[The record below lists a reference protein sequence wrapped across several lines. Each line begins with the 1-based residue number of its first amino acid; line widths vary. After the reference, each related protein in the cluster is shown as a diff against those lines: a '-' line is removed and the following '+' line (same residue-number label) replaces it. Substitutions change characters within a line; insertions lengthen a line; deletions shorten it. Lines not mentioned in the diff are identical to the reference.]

1 MKKISYFFKRLLT
14 KLLKNF
20 IALAYKYNIYLREV
34 RILSKHTLYI
44 LPLLLIYACG
54 GGGGGGGSDSTTPT
68 PTPTVTITSSASE
81 VILGESAT
89 ITWSSTN
96 ATSCAASNSWT
107 SSTATS
113 GTGQVTISN
122 VGDNTFS
129 MTCSGA
135 GGERSAS
142 VTIQGYRTTDG
153 VVVDG
158 YISGA
163 EVCIDEDES
172 FTCDDDENST
182 TSDNDGKFTIKYAN
196 GNLVSIGGT
205 DLDSQTLLDNLLIT
219 HKLSGHS
226 DFKAITPVTSVAAF
240 LCTTASDVCAG
251 GGTDINTVLGIDT
264 SLDVYTVDPV
274 ANKGDGGVYDFLYEK
289 GNQLTA
295 LAFVMQNITNDL
307 NNTSETTED
316 YFKSIAEVLDVEYL
330 NDPSKVDIETE
341 DFVTKVLDNVITAK
355 SLDISDTV
363 KTNTSKA
370 ISGLL
375 PVIEVKSSDN
385 LTTSVIRFALSTFQD
400 DLKSIANGTA
410 SQATIA
416 SYLEDVLN
424 YIATDQNIDSGDI
437 APDISAISD
446 SATTDEDTSVSINV
460 LTNDSYLTSAPI
472 SVSVETNPS
481 NGSISITDNLVTY
494 LPNSNF
500 HGTDSFNYKI
510 TQGDKTSSALVS
522 LTINPVNDAPVIDI
536 ASTISVDENQ
546 TSVTTVSVSD
556 PDEDD
561 LTLSVGGTDATSFNL
576 SSDNILTFKEAPD
589 YEAKN
594 AYSISL
600 SLTDGAETV
609 TKSLTINITNVNDN
623 SPVITSDATFTA
635 AENQIAIGTLTAADS
650 DGDVVAF
657 TISGT
662 ELAITSAGVL
672 TFVTSPDYENK
683 SSYTATITATDGL
696 YAVTQD
702 ITVNVTNVNDNSPV
716 ITSDATFTAAEN
728 QTAIGTVIATDA
740 DGDNIS
746 YSISGNEIE
755 ISSTGVLTFVST
767 PDYETK
773 TSYTATVTV
782 SDGTNAA
789 TQDITVTI
797 TNDESDD
804 AVSGIVLPQSVQL
817 VETQGETS

>member
-1 MKKISYFFKRLLT
+1 MGNLKRYLL
-14 KLLKNF
+14 F
-20 IALAYKYNIYLREV
+20 
-34 RILSKHTLYI
+34 I

-54 GGGGGGGSDSTTPT
+54 GGGGGGGSDTPAPT
-68 PTPTVTITSSASE
+68 PAPTVSISSSVSE
-81 VILGESAT
+81 AVIGDSVT

-96 ATSCAASNSWT
+96 ASSCSASDTWT
-107 SSTATS
+107 NSTATS
-113 GTGQVTISN
+113 GSGDVTIAN
-122 VGDNTFS
+122 VGDNTYS

-135 GGERSAS
+135 GGDRSAS
-142 VTIQGYRTTDG
+142 VTVVGYRSTDG

-172 FTCDDDENST
+172 FTCDSNENST
-182 TSDNDGKFTIKYAN
+182 TSDNDGKFTIRYAN
-196 GNLVSIGGT
+196 GSLVSIGGT

-251 GGTDINTVLGIDT
+251 GGTDINTVLGID
-264 SLDVYTVDPV
+264 SSIDVYTVDPV
-274 ANKGDGGVYDFLYEK
+274 ANKGDGGIYDFLYEK

-341 DFVTKVLDNVITAK
+341 DFVTKVLDNVIAAK
-355 SLDISDTV
+355 SLDISETV
-363 KTNTSKA
+363 KSNTSKA

-375 PVIEVKSSDN
+375 PVIEVKSSDS

-410 SQATIA
+410 TQATIT

-424 YIATDQNIDSGDI
+424 YIATDQNIDSGEI
-437 APDISAISD
+437 APDISAIPD

-494 LPNSNF
+494 SPNSNF
-500 HGTDSFNYKI
+500 NGTDSFSYTI
-510 TQGDKTSSALVS
+510 TQGDKTSSATVS

-556 PDEDD
+556 PDDDD
-561 LTLSVGGTDATSFNL
+561 LTLSVGGTDANSFNL

-600 SLTDGAETV
+600 SLTDGTETV

-635 AENQIAIGTLTAADS
+635 AENQTAIGTVTATDA
-650 DGDVVAF
+650 DGDTIVF
-657 TISGT
+657 SISGS
-662 ELAITSAGVL
+662 ELEVSAVGVV
-672 TFVTSPDYENK
+672 TFANAPDYETK

-728 QTAIGTVIATDA
+728 QTAIGTVTATDA
-740 DGDNIS
+740 DGDDLTFTVS
-746 YSISGNEIE
+746 GSELSITSA
-755 ISSTGVLTFVST
+755 GVLTFVT
-767 PDYETK
+767 APDYETK

-782 SDGTNAA
+782 SDGTNTA

-804 AVSGIVLPQSVQL
+804 SVSGIVLPQSVQL
-817 VETQGETS
+817 VETQGESSES

>member
-1 MKKISYFFKRLLT
+1 MGNLKRYLL
-14 KLLKNF
+14 F
-20 IALAYKYNIYLREV
+20 
-34 RILSKHTLYI
+34 I

-54 GGGGGGGSDSTTPT
+54 GGGGGGGSDTPAPT
-68 PTPTVTITSSASE
+68 PAPTVSISSSVSE
-81 VILGESAT
+81 AVIGDSVT

-96 ATSCAASNSWT
+96 ASSCSASDTWT
-107 SSTATS
+107 NSTATS
-113 GTGQVTISN
+113 GSGDVTIAN
-122 VGDNTFS
+122 VGDNTYS

-135 GGERSAS
+135 GGDRSAS
-142 VTIQGYRTTDG
+142 VTVVGYRSTDG

-172 FTCDDDENST
+172 FTCDSNENST
-182 TSDNDGKFTIKYAN
+182 TSDNDGKFTIRYAN
-196 GNLVSIGGT
+196 GSLVSIGGT

-251 GGTDINTVLGIDT
+251 GGTDINTVLGID
-264 SLDVYTVDPV
+264 SSIDVYTVDPV
-274 ANKGDGGVYDFLYEK
+274 ANKGDGGIYDFLYEK

-307 NNTSETTED
+307 NSSSETTED

-341 DFVTKVLDNVITAK
+341 DFVTKVLDNVIAAK
-355 SLDISDTV
+355 SLDISETV
-363 KTNTSKA
+363 KSNTSKA

-375 PVIEVKSSDN
+375 PVIEVKSSDS

-410 SQATIA
+410 TQATIT

-424 YIATDQNIDSGDI
+424 YIATDQNIDSGEI
-437 APDISAISD
+437 APDISAIPD

-494 LPNSNF
+494 SPNSNF
-500 HGTDSFNYKI
+500 NGTDSFSYTI
-510 TQGDKTSSALVS
+510 TQGDKTSSATVS

-556 PDEDD
+556 PDDDD
-561 LTLSVGGTDATSFNL
+561 LTLSVGGTDANSFNL

-600 SLTDGAETV
+600 SLTDGTETV

-635 AENQIAIGTLTAADS
+635 AENQTAIGTVTATDA
-650 DGDVVAF
+650 DGDTIVF
-657 TISGT
+657 SISGS
-662 ELAITSAGVL
+662 ELEVSAVGVV
-672 TFVTSPDYENK
+672 TFANAPDYETK

-728 QTAIGTVIATDA
+728 QTAIGTVTATDA
-740 DGDNIS
+740 DGDDLTFTVS
-746 YSISGNEIE
+746 GSELSITSA
-755 ISSTGVLTFVST
+755 GVLTFVT
-767 PDYETK
+767 APDYETK

-782 SDGTNAA
+782 SDGTNTA

-804 AVSGIVLPQSVQL
+804 SVSGIVLPQSVQL
-817 VETQGETS
+817 VETQGESSES

>member
-1 MKKISYFFKRLLT
+1 MGNLKRYLL
-14 KLLKNF
+14 
-20 IALAYKYNIYLREV
+20 
-34 RILSKHTLYI
+34 SI
-44 LPLLLIYACG
+44 LPLLFIYACG
-54 GGGGGGGSDSTTPT
+54 GGGGGGGSDTPAPT
-68 PTPTVTITSSASE
+68 PAPTVSISSSVSE
-81 VILGESAT
+81 AVIGDSVT

-96 ATSCAASNSWT
+96 ASSCSASDTWT
-107 SSTATS
+107 NSTATS
-113 GTGQVTISN
+113 GSGDVTIAN
-122 VGDNTFS
+122 VGDNTYS

-135 GGERSAS
+135 GGDRSAS
-142 VTIQGYRTTDG
+142 VTVVGYRSTDG

-172 FTCDDDENST
+172 FTCDSNENST
-182 TSDNDGKFTIKYAN
+182 TSDNDGKFTIRYAN
-196 GNLVSIGGT
+196 GSLVSIGGT

-251 GGTDINTVLGIDT
+251 GGTDINTVLGID
-264 SLDVYTVDPV
+264 SSIDVYTVDPV
-274 ANKGDGGVYDFLYEK
+274 ANKGDGGIYDFLYEK

-307 NNTSETTED
+307 NSTSETTED

-341 DFVTKVLDNVITAK
+341 DFVTKVLDNVIAAK
-355 SLDISDTV
+355 SLDISETV
-363 KTNTSKA
+363 KSNTSKA

-375 PVIEVKSSDN
+375 PVIEVKSSDS

-410 SQATIA
+410 TQATIT

-424 YIATDQNIDSGDI
+424 YIATDQNIDSGEI
-437 APDISAISD
+437 APDISAIPD

-494 LPNSNF
+494 SPNSNF
-500 HGTDSFNYKI
+500 NGTDSFSYTI
-510 TQGDKTSSALVS
+510 TQGDKTSSATVS

-556 PDEDD
+556 PDDDD
-561 LTLSVGGTDATSFNL
+561 LTLSVGGTDANSFNL

-600 SLTDGAETV
+600 SLTDGTETV

-635 AENQIAIGTLTAADS
+635 AENQTAIGTVTATDA
-650 DGDVVAF
+650 DGDTIVF
-657 TISGT
+657 SISGS
-662 ELAITSAGVL
+662 ELEVSAVGVV
-672 TFVTSPDYENK
+672 TFANAPDYETK

-728 QTAIGTVIATDA
+728 QTAIGTVTATDA
-740 DGDNIS
+740 DGDDLTFTVS
-746 YSISGNEIE
+746 GSELSITSA
-755 ISSTGVLTFVST
+755 GVLTFVT
-767 PDYETK
+767 APDYETK

-782 SDGTNAA
+782 SDGTNTA

-804 AVSGIVLPQSVQL
+804 SVSGIVLPQSVQL
-817 VETQGETS
+817 VETQGESSES

>member
-1 MKKISYFFKRLLT
+1 MGNLKRYLL
-14 KLLKNF
+14 F
-20 IALAYKYNIYLREV
+20 
-34 RILSKHTLYI
+34 I
-44 LPLLLIYACG
+44 LPLLFIYACG
-54 GGGGGGGSDSTTPT
+54 GGGGGGGSDTPAPT
-68 PTPTVTITSSASE
+68 PAPTVSISSSVSE
-81 VILGESAT
+81 AVIGDSVT

-96 ATSCAASNSWT
+96 ASSCSASDTWT
-107 SSTATS
+107 NSTATS
-113 GTGQVTISN
+113 GSGDVTIAN
-122 VGDNTFS
+122 VGDNTYS

-135 GGERSAS
+135 GGDRSAS
-142 VTIQGYRTTDG
+142 VTVVGYRSTDG

-172 FTCDDDENST
+172 FTCDTNENST
-182 TSDNDGKFTIKYAN
+182 TSDNDGKFTIRYAN
-196 GNLVSIGGT
+196 GSLVSIGGT

-251 GGTDINTVLGIDT
+251 GGTDINTVLGID
-264 SLDVYTVDPV
+264 SSIDVYTVDPV
-274 ANKGDGGVYDFLYEK
+274 ANKGDGGIYDFLYEK

-307 NNTSETTED
+307 NSTSETTED

-341 DFVTKVLDNVITAK
+341 DFVTKVLDNVIAAK
-355 SLDISDTV
+355 SLDISETV
-363 KTNTSKA
+363 KSNTSKA

-375 PVIEVKSSDN
+375 PVIEVKSSDS

-410 SQATIA
+410 TQATIT

-424 YIATDQNIDSGDI
+424 YIATDQNIDSGEI
-437 APDISAISD
+437 APDISAIPD

-494 LPNSNF
+494 SPNSNF
-500 HGTDSFNYKI
+500 NGTDSFSYTI
-510 TQGDKTSSALVS
+510 TQGDKTSSATVS

-556 PDEDD
+556 PDDDD
-561 LTLSVGGTDATSFNL
+561 LTLSVGGTDANSFNL

-600 SLTDGAETV
+600 SLTDGTETV

-635 AENQIAIGTLTAADS
+635 AENQTAIGTVTATDA
-650 DGDVVAF
+650 DGDTIVF
-657 TISGT
+657 SISGS
-662 ELAITSAGVL
+662 ELEVSAVGVV
-672 TFVTSPDYENK
+672 TFANAPDYETK

-728 QTAIGTVIATDA
+728 QTAIGTVTATDA
-740 DGDNIS
+740 DGDDLTFTVS
-746 YSISGNEIE
+746 GSELSITSA
-755 ISSTGVLTFVST
+755 GVLTFVT
-767 PDYETK
+767 APDYETK

-782 SDGTNAA
+782 SDGTNTA

-804 AVSGIVLPQSVQL
+804 SVSGIVLPQSVQL
-817 VETQGETS
+817 VETQGESSES

>member
-1 MKKISYFFKRLLT
+1 MGNLKRYLL
-14 KLLKNF
+14 F
-20 IALAYKYNIYLREV
+20 
-34 RILSKHTLYI
+34 I

-54 GGGGGGGSDSTTPT
+54 GGGGGGGSDTPAPT
-68 PTPTVTITSSASE
+68 PAPTVSISSSVSE
-81 VILGESAT
+81 AVIGDSVT

-96 ATSCAASNSWT
+96 ASSCSASDTWT
-107 SSTATS
+107 NSTATS
-113 GTGQVTISN
+113 GSGDVTIAN
-122 VGDNTFS
+122 VGDNTYS

-135 GGERSAS
+135 GGDRSAS
-142 VTIQGYRTTDG
+142 VTVVGYRSTDG

-172 FTCDDDENST
+172 FTCDSNENST
-182 TSDNDGKFTIKYAN
+182 TSDNDGKFTIRYAN
-196 GNLVSIGGT
+196 GSLVSIGGT

-251 GGTDINTVLGIDT
+251 GGTDINTVLGID
-264 SLDVYTVDPV
+264 SSIDVYTVDPV
-274 ANKGDGGVYDFLYEK
+274 ANKGDGGIYDFLYEK

-307 NNTSETTED
+307 NSTSETTED

-341 DFVTKVLDNVITAK
+341 DFVTKVLDNVIAAK
-355 SLDISDTV
+355 SLDISETV
-363 KTNTSKA
+363 KSNTSKA

-375 PVIEVKSSDN
+375 PVIEVKSSDS

-410 SQATIA
+410 TQATIT

-424 YIATDQNIDSGDI
+424 YIATDQNIDSGEI
-437 APDISAISD
+437 APDISAIPD

-494 LPNSNF
+494 SPNSNF
-500 HGTDSFNYKI
+500 NGTDSFSYTI
-510 TQGDKTSSALVS
+510 TQGDKTSSATVS

-556 PDEDD
+556 PDDDD
-561 LTLSVGGTDATSFNL
+561 LTLSVGGTDANSFNL

-600 SLTDGAETV
+600 SLTDGTETV

-635 AENQIAIGTLTAADS
+635 AENQTAIGTVTATDA
-650 DGDVVAF
+650 DGDTIVF
-657 TISGT
+657 SISGS
-662 ELAITSAGVL
+662 ELEVSAVGVV
-672 TFVTSPDYENK
+672 TFANAPDYETK

-728 QTAIGTVIATDA
+728 QTAIGTVTATDA
-740 DGDNIS
+740 DGDDLTFTVS
-746 YSISGNEIE
+746 GSELSITSA
-755 ISSTGVLTFVST
+755 GVLTFVT
-767 PDYETK
+767 APDYETK

-782 SDGTNAA
+782 SDGTNTA

-804 AVSGIVLPQSVQL
+804 SVSGIVLPQSVQL
-817 VETQGETS
+817 VETQGESSES

>member
-1 MKKISYFFKRLLT
+1 MGVLKKYSLF
-14 KLLKNF
+14 
-20 IALAYKYNIYLREV
+20 
-34 RILSKHTLYI
+34 I

-54 GGGGGGGSDSTTPT
+54 GGGGGSDTPAPT
-68 PTPTVTITSSASE
+68 PAPTVSISSSASE
-81 VILGESAT
+81 AVIGDSVT

-96 ATSCAASNSWT
+96 ASSCSASDTWT
-107 SSTATS
+107 NSTATS
-113 GTGQVTISN
+113 GSGDVTIAN
-122 VGDNTFS
+122 VGDNTYS
-129 MTCSGA
+129 MTCSGT
-135 GGERSAS
+135 GGDRSAS
-142 VTIQGYRTTDG
+142 VTVVGYRSTDG

-163 EVCIDEDES
+163 EVCIDQDES
-172 FTCDDDENST
+172 FTCDSNENST
-182 TSDNDGKFTIKYAN
+182 TSDNDGKFTIRYAN
-196 GNLVSIGGT
+196 GSLVSIGGT

-251 GGTDINTVLGIDT
+251 GGTDINTVLGID
-264 SLDVYTVDPV
+264 SSIDVYTVDPV
-274 ANKGDGGVYDFLYEK
+274 ANKGDGGIYDFLYEK

-307 NNTSETTED
+307 NSSSETTED

-341 DFVTKVLDNVITAK
+341 DFVTKVLDNVIAAK
-355 SLDISDTV
+355 SLDISETV
-363 KTNTSKA
+363 KSNTSKA
-370 ISGLL
+370 VSGLL
-375 PVIEVKSSDN
+375 PVIEVKSSDS

-410 SQATIA
+410 SQATIT

-424 YIATDQNIDSGDI
+424 YIATDQNIDSGEI
-437 APDISAISD
+437 APDISAIPD
-446 SATTDEDTSVSINV
+446 SASTDEDTSVSINV

-481 NGSISITDNLVTY
+481 NGSISITDNSVTY
-494 LPNSNF
+494 SPNSNF
-500 HGTDSFNYKI
+500 NGTDSFSYTI
-510 TQGDKTSSALVS
+510 TQGDKTSSATVS

-546 TSVTTVSVSD
+546 TSVSTISISD
-556 PDEDD
+556 PDDDD
-561 LTLSVGGTDATSFNL
+561 LTLSVGGTDAASFNL

-600 SLTDGAETV
+600 SLTDGTETV
-609 TKSLTINITNVNDN
+609 TKSLTINVSNVNDN
-623 SPVITSDATFTA
+623 SPIFISYGPYEV
-635 AENQIAIGTLTAADS
+635 AENQTEIGILTAADS

-662 ELAITSAGVL
+662 ELAITSAGIL
-672 TFVTSPDYENK
+672 TFVTAPDYETK
-683 SSYTATITATDGL
+683 SIYIATITATDGA
-696 YAVTQD
+696 YAVTQE

-755 ISSTGVLTFVST
+755 ISSSGVLTFVSA

-773 TSYTATVTV
+773 TSYTATVTA

-817 VETQGETS
+817 VETQGESSES

>member
-1 MKKISYFFKRLLT
+1 MGNLKRYLL
-14 KLLKNF
+14 F
-20 IALAYKYNIYLREV
+20 
-34 RILSKHTLYI
+34 I
-44 LPLLLIYACG
+44 LPLLFIYACG
-54 GGGGGGGSDSTTPT
+54 GGGGGGGSDTPAPT
-68 PTPTVTITSSASE
+68 PAPTVSISSSVSE
-81 VILGESAT
+81 AVIGDSVT

-96 ATSCAASNSWT
+96 ASSCSASDTWT
-107 SSTATS
+107 NSTATS
-113 GTGQVTISN
+113 GSGDVTIAN
-122 VGDNTFS
+122 VGDNTYS

-135 GGERSAS
+135 GGDRSAS
-142 VTIQGYRTTDG
+142 VTVVGYRSTDG

-172 FTCDDDENST
+172 FTCDTNENST
-182 TSDNDGKFTIKYAN
+182 TSDNDGKFTIRYAN
-196 GNLVSIGGT
+196 GSLVSIGGT

-251 GGTDINTVLGIDT
+251 GGTDINTVLGID
-264 SLDVYTVDPV
+264 SSIDVYTVDPV
-274 ANKGDGGVYDFLYEK
+274 ANKGDGGIYDFLYEK

-307 NNTSETTED
+307 NSTSETTED

-341 DFVTKVLDNVITAK
+341 DFVTKVLDNVIAAK
-355 SLDISDTV
+355 SLDISETV
-363 KTNTSKA
+363 KSNTSKA

-375 PVIEVKSSDN
+375 PVIEVKSSDS

-410 SQATIA
+410 TQATIT

-424 YIATDQNIDSGDI
+424 YIATDQNIDSGEI
-437 APDISAISD
+437 APDISAIPD

-494 LPNSNF
+494 SPNSNF
-500 HGTDSFNYKI
+500 NGTDSFSYTI
-510 TQGDKTSSALVS
+510 TQGDKTSSATVS

-556 PDEDD
+556 PDDDD
-561 LTLSVGGTDATSFNL
+561 LTLSVGGTDANSFNL

-600 SLTDGAETV
+600 SLTDGTETV

-635 AENQIAIGTLTAADS
+635 AENQTAIGTVTATDA
-650 DGDVVAF
+650 DGDTIVF
-657 TISGT
+657 SISGS
-662 ELAITSAGVL
+662 EFEVSAVGVV
-672 TFVTSPDYENK
+672 TFANAPDYETK

-716 ITSDATFTAAEN
+716 ITSDATFTAEEN
-728 QTAIGTVIATDA
+728 QTAIGTVTATDA
-740 DGDNIS
+740 DGDDLTFTVS
-746 YSISGNEIE
+746 GSELSITSA
-755 ISSTGVLTFVST
+755 GVLTFVT
-767 PDYETK
+767 APDYETK

-782 SDGTNAA
+782 SDGTNTA

-804 AVSGIVLPQSVQL
+804 SVSGIVLPQSVQL
-817 VETQGETS
+817 VETQGESSES